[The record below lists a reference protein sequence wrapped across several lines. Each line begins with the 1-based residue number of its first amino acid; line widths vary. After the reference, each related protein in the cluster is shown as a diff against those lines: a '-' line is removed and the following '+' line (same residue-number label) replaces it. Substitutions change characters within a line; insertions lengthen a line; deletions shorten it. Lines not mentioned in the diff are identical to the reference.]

1 MSDDKKEKI
10 VGEPGTVTTHAT
22 GKPLERLQLTVE
34 FDKPMDHAALAEV
47 IDAVKLYGSVTVAKH
62 TVLRRHSRELV

>member
-1 MSDDKKEKI
+1 MSDNAKLPTA
-10 VGEPGTVTTHAT
+10 GAMP

-34 FDKPMDHAALAEV
+34 FDKPMDHTALAEV